1 MLSLRRILAAAG
13 LLVAAATPAR
23 AQVAPGAKIAFVNV
37 RAVLANTPEYAKAE
51 SLFAKEVD
59 GYRAELAKMQA
70 TLDSASQ
77 DFEQSSVLL
86 SPSARTAK
94 RKDLEDKNR
103 QLEAR
108 NQEIQQKAAQREREL
123 LDPIQSKVSTLIET
137 LRAEGGYAMIFDVGG
152 GQSGIVAAD
161 KSLDLTSQLAERLKN
176 AK

>member
-1 MLSLRRILAAAG
+1 MPSLRRVVAAAG
-13 LLVAAATPAR
+13 LLLAIAGSAE
-23 AQVAPGAKIAFVNV
+23 AQVAPAAKFAFVNV
-37 RAVLANTPEYAKAE
+37 RAVLAAAPEYAKAE
-51 SLFAKEVD
+51 SLFAKEVE
-59 GYRAELAKMQA
+59 GYRAELAKMQQ
-70 TLDSASQ
+70 TLDSAGQ

-94 RKDLEDKNR
+94 RKELEDKNR

-108 NQEIQQKAAQREREL
+108 NQEIQQKAAAREREL

-137 LRAEGGYAMIFDVGG
+137 LRSEGGYSIIFDVGG

-161 KSLDLTSQLAERLKN
+161 KSLDLTQQLAERLKN